1 MTRRGAMMGRRTCA
15 VRRGGSVGIHG
26 GGGGGAVMVVVQQ
39 RKRGR
44 SWRERGREGK
54 FGVGGGGRRRREE
67 EDRHK
72 V

>member
-1 MTRRGAMMGRRTCA
+1 MGRRTCA

-44 SWRERGREGK
+44 SWALVRIRIGRAIHL
-54 FGVGGGGRRRREE
+54 GGRYVRG
-67 EDRHK
+67 
-72 V
+72 